1 MYDMARGATMEDPH
15 QDLADAG
22 PKDQELEERRLA
34 TAIVAGEIPP
44 IWYRQRMGA
53 LAAEQDA
60 VEHDAVE
67 PDGAGPPS

>member
-1 MYDMARGATMEDPH
+1 MEEPH

-22 PKDQELEERRLA
+22 PQDQELEERRLT

-60 VEHDAVE
+60 VE